1 MAISG
6 IVAVSSLRLAIFI
19 NQAAMNV
26 YLSSLTSTVQEV
38 LRPTG
43 LLLVLVAAIAIAF
56 GLQRDRYLW
65 ITVITVLA
73 GLFVVGTGLTL
84 LLYAMLGYNEQ
95 SGWLIL
101 LLGINVLFTSLSGGL
116 PLALLGLFFYDALR
130 PS

>member
-73 GLFVVGTGLTL
+73 GLFVVGTGLTQ

-101 LLGINVLFTSLSGGL
+101 LHGINVLFTSLSGGL

-130 PS
+130 PL